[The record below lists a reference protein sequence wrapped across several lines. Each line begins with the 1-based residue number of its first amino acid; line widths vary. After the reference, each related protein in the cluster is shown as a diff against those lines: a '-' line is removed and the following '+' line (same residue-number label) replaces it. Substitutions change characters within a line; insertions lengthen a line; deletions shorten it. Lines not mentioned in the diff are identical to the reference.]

1 MKPGSFVTMGTS
13 RNLWLLTYLGFCC
26 VADERESCVSQCVSM
41 MTVTVVTPVWV
52 SFRAV
57 TGIPEKNM
65 P

>member
-13 RNLWLLTYLGFCC
+13 RNSWLLTCLGFCC
-26 VADERESCVSQCVSM
+26 VAAERDGCVSQCVSI
-41 MTVTVVTPVWV
+41 TVTVVTPSWV